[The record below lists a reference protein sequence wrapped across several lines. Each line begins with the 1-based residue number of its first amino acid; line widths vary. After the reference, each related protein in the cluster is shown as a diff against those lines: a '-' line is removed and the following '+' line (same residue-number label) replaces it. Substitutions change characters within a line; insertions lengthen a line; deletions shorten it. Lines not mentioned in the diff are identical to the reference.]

1 MANPNCEYIV
11 DRLDKGNMEI
21 SVSRERFKD
30 SPALEP
36 LGYRAEIID
45 LDRVDG
51 YGDPITSL
59 VLLEADAP
67 QAVKISREPR
77 GKAQRDLLAHLRSNR
92 NVGPCIWTIAE
103 MREMCPQPGARQGHR
118 SKRGRMADHFR
129 VPDPGNRRISDFR
142 RRGLK
147 GLKRVEFDFSTRP
160 VGVEKV
166 ESPLG
171 LNLSTLSP
179 TLGAS
184 DGFQPLHRRTDS

>member
-11 DRLDKGNMEI
+11 DRPDKGNMEI

-77 GKAQRDLLAHLRSNR
+77 DKAQRDLLAHLRSNR

-103 MREMCPQPGARQGHR
+103 MREMCRSLGHVKGTARSAVEWLTTSGFLTPAI
-118 SKRGRMADHFR
+118 G
-129 VPDPGNRRISDFR
+129 GYRISDDA
-142 RRGLK
+142 G
-147 GLKRVEFDFSTRP
+147 
-160 VGVEKV
+160 
-166 ESPLG
+166 
-171 LNLSTLSP
+171 
-179 TLGAS
+179 
-184 DGFQPLHRRTDS
+184 